1 MLYKIKSVFVL
12 IMNALCSIIYPD
24 LTNRAYSP
32 RSRGFSDDE
41 YVVVHL
47 DKKY

>member
-1 MLYKIKSVFVL
+1 MLYNIKSVFIL
-12 IMNALCSIIYPD
+12 FMNALCSLLYPD